1 MNWLTNPVLDKM
13 AILLVSGIVLFVVA
27 VWLMRRVRQGL
38 TEDVGEQF
46 RPITASSSAFNLA
59 AYQGVL
65 QRLKEQEAELEA
77 LRRSSKQQVTET
89 ENISEAVL
97 SNLTSGVV
105 MLNTAGLVQ
114 QANEAART
122 ILGYASPVHFHAR
135 DLFKGVTAVRGLEQA
150 ASEGNTGL
158 LEAIENCVRAGRPA
172 KRLEADYTTPAGQRR
187 TLGITFSPVR
197 SAKGEPLGA
206 ACLISDLTDISELSR
221 QMRLKENLAALGE
234 MSAGI
239 AHEFKNSLATISGYA
254 QMLRTTEDV
263 NTAQQFAGKIT
274 TATQNLTR
282 IVTEFLNFA
291 RPQAADLAG
300 DSVPNYET
308 IDVHATL
315 EECAREY
322 SLDLRFQGFEEAHTI
337 TGDRTLLRQLFSNL
351 LRNSAEAARNG
362 QRTKVEVSAELVR
375 GELRLGIRDNG
386 CGIPPEKLSRIFIPF
401 FTTKPQGTGLGLALV
416 HRIVTQHG
424 GSISVSSDNSG
435 TTFTLQFPR
444 PATQAI
450 GRG

>member
-1 MNWLTNPVLDKM
+1 VNWLTNPVLSKM
-13 AILLVSGIVLFVVA
+13 AVVLVSAVVLFVA
-27 VWLMRRVRQGL
+27 GIWLMRRLRQSF
-38 TEDVGEQF
+38 TEDSGEKF
-46 RPITASSSAFNLA
+46 RPITAGSSSFNLA

-77 LRRSSKQQVTET
+77 LRRISRQQVTET

-105 MLNTAGLVQ
+105 LLNTAGLVQ
-114 QANEAART
+114 QANPAAKS
-122 ILGYASPVHFHAR
+122 ILGYASPLHFHAR
-135 DLFKGVTAVRGLEQA
+135 DVFKGVTAVRGLEQTNA
-150 ASEGNTGL
+150 EGNAGL

-263 NTAQQFAGKIT
+263 GTAQQFAGKIT
-274 TATQNLTR
+274 AATESLTR

-300 DSVPNYET
+300 ASVPAYET
-308 IDVHATL
+308 LDVRSTV

-322 SLDLRFQGFEEAHTI
+322 SLDLRFSGFDEIRTI
-337 TGDRTLLRQLFSNL
+337 KGDRTLLRQLFSNL

-362 QRTKVEVSAELVR
+362 QRTKVEVAAEMVR
-375 GELRLGIRDNG
+375 GELRLSIHDNG
-386 CGIPPEKLSRIFIPF
+386 CGIPHDKLSRIFIPF

-424 GSISVSSDNSG
+424 GSISVSSDSSG
-435 TTFTLQFPR
+435 TTFTLQFPQE
-444 PATQAI
+444 AKQAI

>member
-1 MNWLTNPVLDKM
+1 MNWLTNPVLTKM
-13 AILLVSGIVLFVVA
+13 AVVLVSAVALFVVA
-27 VWLMRRVRQGL
+27 VWLMRRLRQSL
-38 TEDVGEQF
+38 SAESAESF
-46 RPITASSSAFNLA
+46 RPVTAGSSSFNLA

-77 LRRSSKQQVTET
+77 LRRSSQQHVTET

-105 MLNTAGLVQ
+105 MLNTTGLVQ
-114 QANEAART
+114 QANPAART
-122 ILGYASPVHFHAR
+122 ILGYASPLHFHAR
-135 DLFKGVTAVRGLEQA
+135 DLFKGVTGVRGLEGA

-187 TLGITFSPVR
+187 TLGVTFSPVR
-197 SAKGEPLGA
+197 SAKGESLGA
-206 ACLISDLTDISELSR
+206 ACLVSDLTDISELSR
-221 QMRLKENLAALGE
+221 QIRLKENLAALGE

-254 QMLRTTEDV
+254 QMLHTTEDV
-263 NTAQQFAGKIT
+263 GTAQQFAGKIT
-274 TATQNLTR
+274 EATQNLTR

-291 RPQAADLAG
+291 RPQAADLSG
-300 DSVPNYET
+300 DFVPAYET
-308 IDVHATL
+308 IDLHSTVG
-315 EECAREY
+315 ECAREY
-322 SLDLRFQGFEEAHTI
+322 NLEIRFKGFEEARTV

-362 QRTKVEVSAELVR
+362 QRTKVEVSAEVVR
-375 GELRLGIRDNG
+375 GELRLGIQDDG
-386 CGIPPEKLSRIFIPF
+386 CGIPPDKLSRIFIPF

-424 GSISVSSDNSG
+424 GSISVSSDSSG
-435 TTFTLQFPR
+435 TTFILQFPQ
-444 PATQAI
+444 PAKQAI

>member
-1 MNWLTNPVLDKM
+1 VNWLTNPVLTNGVM
-13 AILLVSGIVLFVVA
+13 VFVIAVVLFFFA
-27 VWLMRRVRQGL
+27 VWLIRRIGRNLTRQSG
-38 TEDVGEQF
+38 DDY
-46 RPITASSSAFNLA
+46 RPINAGSTSFTLA
-59 AYQGVL
+59 AYQGVI
-65 QRLKEQEAELEA
+65 QRLKEQEAELER
-77 LRRSSKQQVTET
+77 LRQSDRRQAAET

-105 MLNTAGLVQ
+105 LLNTSGLVLQ
-114 QANEAART
+114 VNPAAKT

-135 DLFKGVTAVRGLEQA
+135 DLFKGVGALRGNDETISDGGCA
-150 ASEGNTGL
+150 L
-158 LEAIENCVRAGRPA
+158 LEAVEDCVRAGRPA
-172 KRLEADYTTPAGQRR
+172 RRLEAEYVTPGGQRR
-187 TLGITFSPVR
+187 TLGITLSPVR

-206 ACLISDLTDISELSR
+206 ACLVSDLTDISELSR

-254 QMLRTTEDV
+254 QMLAGTEDS
-263 NTAQQFAGKIT
+263 NTIQKFAGKIAEET
-274 TATQNLTR
+274 ENLSR

-291 RPQAADLAG
+291 RPPATDLSSGA
-300 DSVPNYET
+300 VPVHEA
-308 IDVHATL
+308 IDVRSTV

-322 SLDLRFQGFEEAHTI
+322 GVDLEFSGFDEARVLR
-337 TGDRTLLRQLFSNL
+337 GDRTLMRQLFSNL

-362 QRTKVEVSAELVR
+362 ERTRVVVAAETVR
-375 GELRLGIRDNG
+375 EQLRLTLRDNG
-386 CGIPPEKLSRIFIPF
+386 CGIPQEKLGKIFIPF

-424 GSISVSSDNSG
+424 GPITGTRDTPAPSSP
-435 TTFTLQFPR
+435 QQCP
-444 PATQAI
+444 PPHQAS